1 MATNLSPY
9 IEKLKALFRDND
21 YREAH
26 QKAKEVM
33 LAMAGDENVLF
44 DIIRKNLSQPGF
56 FSQKRIN
63 PVIAFEI
70 EKNKDFSITA
80 HCWMPLPDR
89 DTNTTHQSVHHHG
102 RLLLTS
108 VSPLG
113 EGYESVIFKKG
124 YALDKAAGLARM
136 SIEKIY
142 KNPRNN
148 IEFIDSNT
156 PHVVFYPN
164 DFSITYAMWS
174 YDKKDGAV
182 AALRQSKFIQAN
194 KKTIGKLLQGLGLA
208 KKAGVNTVE
217 YFDFYPANQQLHAMQ
232 DRVMYPVGSNENF
245 VHNVFYILQKV
256 GFPDKE
262 FIRSLA
268 DKLPAQEKA
277 AVKEPMKKF
286 LDGEALHDVF
296 DPVHLNIP
304 KINFTKEELLKSVR

>member
-1 MATNLSPY
+1 MATNLSAG
-9 IEKLKALFRDND
+9 IEKLKKLFRDND

-33 LAMAGDENVLF
+33 LAMAKNENVLF

-56 FSQKRIN
+56 FLQKRIN

-89 DTNTTHQSVHHHG
+89 DTNITHQSVHHHG

-124 YALDKAAGLARM
+124 YELDKAAGLAKM
-136 SIEKIY
+136 NIEKIY
-142 KNPRNN
+142 KNPKNN

-174 YDKKDGAV
+174 YDKKDGAI
-182 AALRQSKFIQAN
+182 ASLRQSKFIQAN
-194 KKTIGKLLQGLGLA
+194 KKAIGKVLNGLGLS
-208 KKAGVNTVE
+208 KKVGVNTVE
-217 YFDFYPANQQLHAMQ
+217 YFDFYPDGQHLHAMQ

-256 GFPDKE
+256 RFSDTE
-262 FIRSLA
+262 FIRNLA
-268 DKLPAQEKA
+268 DKLPAEEKA
-277 AVKEPMKKF
+277 VVETPMKKF
-286 LDGEALHDVF
+286 LNGESLNDVF
-296 DPVHLNIP
+296 DPAHLNIP
-304 KINFTKEELLKSVR
+304 KINFGKEELLKSVR